1 MGTPVETN
9 NQHQHQHQ
17 HPTPRST
24 TNMKSF
30 VSIVFLNI
38 ALARPDHGVLHH
50 GAHHGVH
57 HQPAT
62 VHHTVHHHQPSVHHT
77 VHHQQP
83 TVHHAV
89 HHQQPTVH
97 HAVHQPMLHNAV
109 HQHQPVHHNQVA
121 PVAAKV
127 APKTIA
133 ELVVSEPRF
142 STLLAAVKAADLV
155 DTLSGE
161 GSFTVFAPTND
172 AFKKVPEEALTGLLA
187 NKEALKAV
195 LLRHVVPTAIQGK
208 NIPPGTTALTTAGG
222 EKIDVTRDEK
232 NLIQIQSAAGSA
244 YVVLFDVVASNGV
257 VHAVDSVF

>member
-9 NQHQHQHQ
+9 NQHQHQQ
-17 HPTPRST
+17 PTPT
-24 TNMKSF
+24 TKMKSF

-57 HQPAT
+57 LQPAT

-77 VHHQQP
+77 VHQP
-83 TVHHAV
+83 MLHHAV
-89 HHQQPTVH
+89 H
-97 HAVHQPMLHNAV
+97 HNAV

-121 PVAAKV
+121 PVVAKV
-127 APKTIA
+127 AAKTIA

-155 DTLSGE
+155 ETLSGE
-161 GSFTVFAPTND
+161 CSFTVFATTNE
-172 AFKKVPEEALTGLLA
+172 AFNKVPSEALAGLLA
-187 NKEALKAV
+187 NKEELKAV
-195 LLRHVVPTAIQGK
+195 LLRHVVPSTIQGK

-222 EKIDVTRDEK
+222 DKIDVTRDQN
-232 NLIQIQSAAGSA
+232 NLIQIKSAAGKFVSFCLDRCWA
-244 YVVLFDVVASNGV
+244 PPPFICPLVLWL
-257 VHAVDSVF
+257 

>member
-9 NQHQHQHQ
+9 NQPTTPNNHQE
-17 HPTPRST
+17 PRT
-24 TNMKSF
+24 LKMKSF
-30 VSIVFLNI
+30 VTLVFLNI
-38 ALARPDHGVLHH
+38 ALARPDHGGLHH
-50 GAHHGVH
+50 GAHHAVH

-62 VHHTVHHHQPSVHHT
+62 VHHAVHHQPA
-77 VHHQQP
+77 

-89 HHQQPTVH
+89 HSVEQPMLH
-97 HAVHQPMLHNAV
+97 HAVHHNAV
-109 HQHQPVHHNQVA
+109 HQHQPVHHHQVA
-121 PVAAKV
+121 PVVAKV

-172 AFKKVPEEALTGLLA
+172 AFNKVPEEALTGLLA
-187 NKEALKAV
+187 NKEELKAV
-195 LLRHVVPTAIQGK
+195 LLRHVVPSAIQGK

>member
-1 MGTPVETN
+1 MGSSRD
-9 NQHQHQHQ
+9 QQ
-17 HPTPRST
+17 PTPTPTPT
-24 TNMKSF
+24 TKMKSF

-50 GAHHGVH
+50 GAHHAVHHQPAAVHHTVHHQQPSVHHAVH

-62 VHHTVHHHQPSVHHT
+62 VHHAVHHHML
-77 VHHQQP
+77 
-83 TVHHAV
+83 HHAV
-89 HHQQPTVH
+89 H
-97 HAVHQPMLHNAV
+97 HNAV

-121 PVAAKV
+121 PVVAKV
-127 APKTIA
+127 AAKTIA

-155 DTLSGE
+155 ETLSGE
-161 GSFTVFAPTND
+161 GSFTVFAPTNE
-172 AFKKVPEEALTGLLA
+172 AFSKVPSEALAGLLA
-187 NKEALKAV
+187 NKEELKAV
-195 LLRHVVPTAIQGK
+195 LLRHVVPSTIQGK

-222 EKIDVTRDEK
+222 EEISVTRDSN

-244 YVVLFDVVASNGV
+244 YVVLFDVIASNGV

>member
-9 NQHQHQHQ
+9 NQHQHQQ
-17 HPTPRST
+17 PTPRST

-57 HQPAT
+57 HQPVT

-89 HHQQPTVH
+89 HHQHPTV
-97 HAVHQPMLHNAV
+97 HNAV

-187 NKEALKAV
+187 NKEELKAV

>member
-9 NQHQHQHQ
+9 NQHQHQQ
-17 HPTPRST
+17 PTPRST

-57 HQPAT
+57 HQPVT

-83 TVHHAV
+83 TVHH
-89 HHQQPTVH
+89 
-97 HAVHQPMLHNAV
+97 AV

-161 GSFTVFAPTND
+161 GSFTVFAPTNE

-187 NKEALKAV
+187 NKEELKAV
-195 LLRHVVPTAIQGK
+195 LLRHVVPSAIQGK
-208 NIPPGTTALTTAGG
+208 NIPPGTTALTTASG

>member
-1 MGTPVETN
+1 MGTLAETN
-9 NQHQHQHQ
+9 TQ
-17 HPTPRST
+17 PTPNNNQQLRT
-24 TNMKSF
+24 LKMKSF
-30 VSIVFLNI
+30 VTIVFLNI
-38 ALARPDHGVLHH
+38 ALARPDHGGLHH
-50 GAHHGVH
+50 GAHHAVHHQPLPVHHAVH

-62 VHHTVHHHQPSVHHT
+62 VHH
-77 VHHQQP
+77 
-83 TVHHAV
+83 AV
-89 HHQQPTVH
+89 H
-97 HAVHQPMLHNAV
+97 HNAV
-109 HQHQPVHHNQVA
+109 HHHQPVHHNQVA
-121 PVAAKV
+121 PVVAKV

-142 STLLAAVKAADLV
+142 STLLAAVKAADLA

-195 LLRHVVPTAIQGK
+195 LLRHVVPSAIQGK

>member
-1 MGTPVETN
+1 MGHSSRD
-9 NQHQHQHQ
+9 QQ
-17 HPTPRST
+17 PTPT
-24 TNMKSF
+24 TKMKSF

-57 HQPAT
+57 LQPAT
-62 VHHTVHHHQPSVHHT
+62 VHHTVHHHQPSVHH
-77 VHHQQP
+77 
-83 TVHHAV
+83 
-89 HHQQPTVH
+89 
-97 HAVHQPMLHNAV
+97 AVHQPMLHHAVHHNAV

-161 GSFTVFAPTND
+161 GSFTVFAPTNE
-172 AFKKVPEEALTGLLA
+172 AFKKVPEEALAGLLA
-187 NKEALKAV
+187 NKEELKAV
-195 LLRHVVPTAIQGK
+195 LLRHVVP
-208 NIPPGTTALTTAGG
+208 
-222 EKIDVTRDEK
+222 
-232 NLIQIQSAAGSA
+232 
-244 YVVLFDVVASNGV
+244 
-257 VHAVDSVF
+257 

>member
-9 NQHQHQHQ
+9 NQPTTPNNHQE
-17 HPTPRST
+17 PST
-24 TNMKSF
+24 LKMKSF
-30 VSIVFLNI
+30 VTLVFLNI
-38 ALARPDHGVLHH
+38 ALARPDHGGLHH
-50 GAHHGVH
+50 GAHHAVH

-62 VHHTVHHHQPSVHHT
+62 VHHAVHHQPA
-77 VHHQQP
+77 

-89 HHQQPTVH
+89 HH
-97 HAVHQPMLHNAV
+97 NAV
-109 HQHQPVHHNQVA
+109 HHHQPVHHNHVA
-121 PVAAKV
+121 PVVAKV

-155 DTLSGE
+155 DTLNGE
-161 GSFTVFAPTND
+161 GAFTVFAPTNE

-187 NKEALKAV
+187 DKEALKAV
-195 LLRHVVPTAIQGK
+195 LLRHVVPSSLQGK

-222 EKIDVTRDEK
+222 EEISVTRDNN
-232 NLIQIQSAAGSA
+232 NLIQIQSTAGSA
-244 YVVLFDVVASNGV
+244 YVVLFDVIASNGV